1 MCSDASRYDSVG
13 QQKIWQSFYQLYG
26 EDAPAMRAK
35 AFTSRRAWK
44 CDVEARRDS
53 KDGSKDES
61 EEGEGQDA
69 GKGEG
74 VISDLPPMRVSLEVP
89 ACSREFA
96 QLIQSQKEQT
106 RRLRKRVRC
115 LSVHIDSLL
124 TYI

>member
-1 MCSDASRYDSVG
+1 VCSDASRYDSVS
-13 QQKIWQSFYQLYG
+13 QQKIWQSFYRLYG

-53 KDGSKDES
+53 KDES
-61 EEGEGQDA
+61 EEGEGEAA

-74 VISDLPPMRVSLEVP
+74 VIGDLPPMRVSLEVP

-106 RRLRKRVRC
+106 RRLRKRVRAY
-115 LSVHIDSLL
+115 L
-124 TYI
+124 YI